1 VLVIDALWYVAA
13 GTELIRH
20 VVVRGFPGHER
31 DDVFVSTDVTLRPRG
46 IIESYARRWSLEV
59 TFHETK
65 GKLGFEDPQNRSER
79 AVERTAPFAFI
90 AYTLVIVWYALHG
103 HNSRAAKLPTLP
115 WYTHKAGVTFSD
127 MLATLR
133 RASWQQR
140 LFDPASTTAD
150 LRKSLRPLV
159 DYVASAA

>member
-1 VLVIDALWYVAA
+1 M
-13 GTELIRH
+13 
-20 VVVRGFPGHER
+20 
-31 DDVFVSTDVTLRPRG
+31 STDPILSPRT
-46 IIESYARRWSLEV
+46 IIEAFARRWSLEV

-65 GKLGFEDPQNRSER
+65 GKLGFEDPQNRTER

-90 AYTLVIVWYALHG
+90 AYTLVFVWYALYG
-103 HNSRAAKLPTLP
+103 HRSPAAKLLPVP
-115 WYTHKAGVTFSD
+115 WYTHKTGVTFSD

-133 RASWQQR
+133 RASWRER
-140 LFDPASTTAD
+140 LFDPAATTAD